1 MKRANTLVLLLAML
15 VATPI
20 YAQEM
25 NKKTKKVETSR
36 EVDLPATELWKV
48 LGQDY
53 GAIAFSHPTIIRS
66 EYVPGTIQGGL
77 GAERMCYFNNNET
90 KILREEI
97 VKWNPEQM
105 SFTQR
110 IVDAKKFPIDKENTL
125 ATYSVE
131 DLGNGKSRLVAKLE
145 FRTKPGFMSG
155 MVKGSF
161 KKLLDDYFIAVEHYA
176 RTKEKVTRENFKTI
190 KKQYTKQ

>member
-1 MKRANTLVLLLAML
+1 
-15 VATPI
+15 
-20 YAQEM
+20 M

-36 EVDLPATELWKV
+36 EVDLPASELWKI

-53 GAIAFSHPTIIRS
+53 GAIAFSHPTIVS
-66 EYVPGTIQGGL
+66 SAYVEGSLKGGL
-77 GAERMCYFNNNET
+77 GAERMCYFNDKET
-90 KILREEI
+90 KMLREKI
-97 VKWNPEQM
+97 VRWNPEQM

-110 IVDAKKFPIDKENTL
+110 IVESKKFPIDKENSL
-125 ATYSVE
+125 ATYTVV

-145 FRTKPGFMSG
+145 YRTKPGFMSG

-176 RTKEKVTRENFKTI
+176 RTNEKVTRENFKSI
-190 KKQYTKQ
+190 KKQYTKP